1 MSANVTKRIKKMR
14 AIVFNEVNTPPKV
27 SEISTPTAK
36 EGEVLVNI
44 KAAAMNH
51 RDVWIT
57 QGMYPGLKPGTTLGS
72 CGAGLVG
79 DRAVIINP
87 NVNWGANP
95 DYPDHSKYT
104 ILGMPKNGTF
114 SEWISVHPDRLVD
127 KPNHLTMEEAAALP
141 LGGLTAYRALFTK
154 GGLTANKKVLISGIG
169 GGVALQAF
177 QFAVAIGA
185 DVFVTSG
192 SDEKI
197 QKAIEL
203 GAKGGANYK
212 TEKWYKSFV
221 AEYGMVDLIIDS
233 AGGKGYND
241 LLRVCNPRARVVN
254 YGGTRGAAS
263 INPQLLFWK
272 ELEIYGST
280 MGNDQEFQDMVEL
293 VNKYKITPVVDSVY
307 QFEDCNSAFTK
318 MHEGKQFGKIVFSV

>member
-1 MSANVTKRIKKMR
+1 MR
-14 AIVFNEVNTPPKV
+14 AIVFNEVNKPL
-27 SEISTPTAK
+27 EISEMSKPTL
-36 EGEVLVNI
+36 GTDEVLVNI

-79 DRAVIINP
+79 DREVIINP

-104 ILGMPKNGTF
+104 ILGMPRNGTF
-114 SEWISVHPDRLVD
+114 SDWIAVHPDRLLD
-127 KPNHLTMEEAAALP
+127 KPEHLSMEEAAALP

-154 GGLTANKKVLISGIG
+154 GGLTAKKKVLISGIG

-185 DVFVTSG
+185 EVFVTSG

-197 QKAIEL
+197 QKAIGL

-212 TEKWYKSFV
+212 TEKWYKSFIS
-221 AEYGMVDLIIDS
+221 EFGMVDLVIDS

-241 LLRVCNPRARVVN
+241 LLRVCNPRARIVN
-254 YGGTRGAAS
+254 YGGTRGNCV

-293 VNKYKITPVVDSVY
+293 VNKHKIIPVVDAVY
-307 QFEDCNSAFTK
+307 KLDNCNAAFTK
-318 MHEGKQFGKIVFSV
+318 MHEGKQFGKIVFSLQ